1 MSTLKV
7 NTVQHNTSGFNN
19 VVQFTDGAGTENGVL
34 CRAWVNFDGT
44 SGSGTGSSDMTIRDE
59 FNVSSITDGGTGW
72 YTVNFATSMP
82 DANYS
87 SVVGGTG
94 GGTNSGYATHDSS
107 LFSGAGTNLGN
118 ASGFNIRTVDRSTG
132 VAVDHPWV
140 RAAVFR

>member
-1 MSTLKV
+1 MSNLKV
-7 NTVQHNTSGFNN
+7 TNIQSNGTGFND
-19 VVQFTDGAGTENGVL
+19 VVAFQNASGTENGVL
-34 CRAWVNFDGT
+34 CRAWVNFDG
-44 SGSGTGSSDMTIRDE
+44 SGTVAIRDD

-140 RAAVFR
+140 TAAVFR